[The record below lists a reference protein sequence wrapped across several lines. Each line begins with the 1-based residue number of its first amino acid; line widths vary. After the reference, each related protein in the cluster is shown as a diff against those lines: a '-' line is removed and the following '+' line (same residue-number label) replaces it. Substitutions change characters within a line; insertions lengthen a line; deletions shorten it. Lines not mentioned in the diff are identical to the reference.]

1 MKKTK
6 QINNDSKK
14 VQVKA
19 MFNSIAHRY
28 DFLNHFLS
36 LGIDHY
42 WRKKA
47 INMLKN
53 DQPKTIL
60 DLACGTADLSI
71 ASLKLKPEQVT
82 GIDISENMVELG
94 KKKIRKINAEDIIDL
109 GVGDSEEL
117 PFEENSFDA
126 IIVAFGVRNFENL
139 QKGLME
145 AHRVLK
151 NGGRMVILE
160 FSNPETFPV
169 KQIYQVYFS
178 SILPVIGRLFS
189 KNQSA
194 YSYLPNSV
202 KKFPQGKQFEEQL
215 KFTGFRNVASK
226 KLTLGICSIYTGI
239 K

>member
-1 MKKTK
+1 LKKTK

-202 KKFPQGKQFEEQL
+202 KKFPQGKQFAEQL

>member
-202 KKFPQGKQFEEQL
+202 KKFPQGKQFAEQL

>member
-1 MKKTK
+1 
-6 QINNDSKK
+6 
-14 VQVKA
+14 

-202 KKFPQGKQFEEQL
+202 KKFPQGKQFAEQL